1 MNELLAGLMAF
12 LASLFD
18 GGMGWAI
25 LLLALAVR
33 LALLPLTL
41 HLSRKMLA
49 NQRKMHV
56 LRPQV
61 DAIKQRLTGNP
72 QAAVAAVSALYK
84 EHGVHVVDRS
94 SLVGALLQLPV
105 FAVLYKAVSQA
116 SAGSTSFLWMK
127 SLALPDTALTA
138 IVLLLTGIAAWYFP
152 SASGDAATLTVGL
165 QVIMMAF
172 VVWKLSAG
180 LGLYWAASSGVSAL
194 QTLVLRRERRRAQG
208 LAGSGMA
215 I

>member
-1 MNELLAGLMAF
+1 MNELLAEMMAF
-12 LASLFD
+12 LASLF
-18 GGMGWAI
+18 GGSTGWAI

-49 NQRKMHV
+49 NQQKMHA

-61 DAIKQRLTGNP
+61 DAIKQRLSGNP
-72 QAAVAAVSALYK
+72 QAAFAAVSALYK
-84 EHGVHVVDRS
+84 ERGVRVVDRS
-94 SLVGALLQLPV
+94 SLLGAVLQLPV

-116 SAGSTSFLWMK
+116 SAGSKSFLWMK

-138 IVLLLTGIAAWYFP
+138 IVLLLTGIATWYFP
-152 SASGDAATLTVGL
+152 SASGSAATLTVVL
-165 QVIMMAF
+165 QVVMMAF
-172 VVWKLSAG
+172 FVWKLSAG
-180 LGLYWAASSGVSAL
+180 LGLYWAASSGVSVV
-194 QTLVLRRERRRAQG
+194 QTLVLRRERRRAQR

>member
-12 LASLFD
+12 LASLF
-18 GGMGWAI
+18 GGSMGWAI

-49 NQRKMHV
+49 NQQKMHV

-61 DAIKQRLTGNP
+61 EAIKGRLHGDP
-72 QAAVAAVSALYK
+72 RAAFAAVSALYK
-84 EHGVHVVDRS
+84 EHGVRVFDRS
-94 SLVGALLQLPV
+94 SLLGAVLQLPV
-105 FAVLYKAVSQA
+105 FAMLYKAVSQA
-116 SAGSTSFLWMK
+116 SAGSKSFLWMK

-152 SASGDAATLTVGL
+152 SASGDAATLTVVL
-165 QVIMMAF
+165 QVLVMAF
-172 VVWKLSAG
+172 VVCKLSAG
-180 LGLYWAASSGVSAL
+180 VGLYWAASSGVSAL
-194 QTLVLRRERRRAQG
+194 QTLVLRRDRHRAQR
-208 LAGSGMA
+208 LAGSGMTM
-215 I
+215 